1 MAAESKGFPT
11 SSGVGRLSVR
21 ECCDDEAAAEVLEAW
36 PTCGDETG
44 EVELWCRRDEVVE
57 EEEG

>member
-1 MAAESKGFPT
+1 M
-11 SSGVGRLSVR
+11 R